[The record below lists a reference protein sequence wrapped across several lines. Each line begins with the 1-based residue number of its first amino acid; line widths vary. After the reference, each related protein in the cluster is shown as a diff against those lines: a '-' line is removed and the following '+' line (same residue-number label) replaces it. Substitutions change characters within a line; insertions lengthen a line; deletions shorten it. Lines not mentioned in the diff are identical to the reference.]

1 MLPVMEIML
10 PSVSSNVPAFLAK
23 LWKMVDDPSTNHLID
38 WSDEGNSFI
47 IHNQADF
54 AQKMLPYYYKHSN
67 LASFVRQLN
76 MYGFHKVLGID
87 SGGLKSER
95 ADQMEFA
102 HSDFLRGHGHLL
114 DQIKRKISTGKNS
127 GANSGN
133 YSTTFVPNLKS
144 ERVTEVLNEVSIIK
158 DKQDE
163 MDGKL
168 DSMKKENEALWREVV
183 TLRQKHQSQQKIV
196 NKLIQFLVSLVQPR
210 VGGGS
215 STAVKRRFNNLP
227 LALEGEH
234 SSSAKEPKL
243 SENVNGPIIK
253 DVTHISNADFSCPI
267 TSGII
272 ETPYSPMQAVDPTLV
287 SGSIP
292 VSHMVTK
299 EKNTNSLSSSSILNL
314 NDPLSG
320 INTMMTNSRPI
331 LTREISKE
339 DIDLDMNNMQKDLDN
354 LKDILSG
361 QVTLD
366 TSIISN
372 IFNPEE
378 PLYSFVPS
386 SGGAPSSNNL
396 SSTPIMDD
404 LLRAMN
410 SNEKSSVAPSNN
422 KLQLECDPP
431 VGLEINMNDHHHH
444 HSSSSNNMNRKKS
457 VLKLSN
463 KIIMEPD
470 DISELNTPAICLEE
484 DPLLTQLNE

>member
-1 MLPVMEIML
+1 MLPVMEIVL
-10 PSVSSNVPAFLAK
+10 PTVSSNVPAFLAK
-23 LWKMVDDPSTNHLID
+23 LWKMVDDPSTDHLID
-38 WSDEGNSFI
+38 WSEEGNSFI

-54 AQKMLPYYYKHSN
+54 AQRLLPYYYKHSN

-95 ADQMEFA
+95 GDQMEFA
-102 HSDFLRGHGHLL
+102 HTYFLRGQGHLL

-127 GANSGN
+127 GGSQAQSF
-133 YSTTFVPNLKS
+133 STTYAPNVKS
-144 ERVTEVLNEVSIIK
+144 EHVTEVLNEVSLIK

-210 VGGGS
+210 VGAGS
-215 STAVKRRFNNLP
+215 SSAVKRRFNTLP

-234 SSSAKEPKL
+234 APKESRL
-243 SENVNGPIIK
+243 EDSGPIIK
-253 DVTHISNADFSCPI
+253 DVTHVPSPEF
-267 TSGII
+267 I
-272 ETPYSPMQAVDPTLV
+272 EEAPFSPMQAVDPSLV
-287 SGSIP
+287 SGTMP
-292 VSHMVTK
+292 AAFAK
-299 EKNTNSLSSSSILNL
+299 EVVAAASEVPTR
-314 NDPLSG
+314 PL
-320 INTMMTNSRPI
+320 

-339 DIDLDMNNMQKDLDN
+339 DIDLDMNNMQRDLDN

-386 SGGAPSSNNL
+386 SSSGSASSS
-396 SSTPIMDD
+396 SSTPIIDD
-404 LLRAMN
+404 LLRSMG
-410 SNEKSSVAPSNN
+410 EKTPSQ
-422 KLQLECDPP
+422 LQLECESPAFMELAASDKP
-431 VGLEINMNDHHHH
+431 G
-444 HSSSSNNMNRKKS
+444 STTQRKKTTI
-457 VLKLSN
+457 LKISDKLMSPT
-463 KIIMEPD
+463 EEF
-470 DISELNTPAICLEE
+470 SELNTPAIIIDE
-484 DPLLTQLNE
+484 DPLLVSTRELNGSED